1 MKEIP
6 HSQIDFAISVRDSW
20 YRSNLAQSD
29 FIVVDIGDR
38 ASLMNDMIRDVIN
51 RCNGAQLVFLS
62 QSHEKNIDE
71 LTRSCTNKPLIW
83 LPKST
88 NFIEKLIALLK
99 TTSGNKSHSG
109 NKPHFALPEIEANA
123 PYLISAIHA
132 AFDPTLILNGR
143 LQIVA
148 TNEAFLKQFQLMSSG
163 VLGKSCCE
171 VLGRY
176 FDSCDSFNTD
186 CFIREVIRTG
196 NFAQAVKQRDA
207 QTEKFA
213 VRASPI
219 RNPQDEIEY
228 VVLTL
233 QTSEL
238 AGQEAGQPL
247 LNKSLLEQLLSGL
260 SDGVLFCNAEH
271 RIIFS
276 NLAAETIIGKRKSEL
291 LNRSVLELPLG
302 DGIQWLDDGLNN
314 IKAGIRFNSIAF
326 NTFINNQKVQIR
338 FAPIFGLGEC
348 YLGGFLYLT
357 EVEEFLPIET
367 NQIVPLLSENDF
379 EVLRLPSP
387 RVIAEG

>member
-1 MKEIP
+1 MKELP
-6 HSQIDFAISVRDSW
+6 QPQIDFAISVRDSW

-29 FIVVDIGDR
+29 FIVVDMSDR
-38 ASLMNDMIRDVIN
+38 APLMNDMIQDVID

-62 QSHEKNIDE
+62 HEKNIGD
-71 LTRSCTNKPLIW
+71 LTRSSTNKPLFW
-83 LPKST
+83 LPK
-88 NFIEKLIALLK
+88 NANYLEKLITFLK
-99 TTSGNKSHSG
+99 TTPRNKSHSG
-109 NKPHFALPEIEANA
+109 TEPHFALPEIEANA
-123 PYLISAIHA
+123 PYLLPTIHA
-132 AFDPTLILNGR
+132 AFDPTLILNNR

-148 TNEAFLKQFQLMSSG
+148 TNEAFLKQFQLMSSS

-176 FDSCDSFNTD
+176 FDTCESFSTN
-186 CFIREVIRTG
+186 CFIHEVIRTG
-196 NFAQAVKQRDA
+196 NFAQAVKQKDA
-207 QTEKFA
+207 QADKFA

-219 RNPQDEIEY
+219 RNQQNEIEY
-228 VVLTL
+228 VVLTI
-233 QTSEL
+233 QTTEL
-238 AGQEAGQPL
+238 AGHEAGQPL
-247 LNKSLLEQLLSGL
+247 FNKSLLEQLLSGL

-276 NLAAETIIGKRKSEL
+276 NLAAETIIGKRKTEL

-302 DGIQWLDDGLNN
+302 EGIRWLDDGLNN

-326 NTFINNQKVQIR
+326 NTFISNQKVQVR
-338 FAPIFGLGEC
+338 FAPIFGLGDC

-367 NQIVPLLSENDF
+367 NQIVPLLSEDDF
-379 EVLRLPSP
+379 EVLHLPSP